1 MDEVIKTGTN
11 TLTVPERGGVIVNN
25 WGQTTGG
32 VTHNIGTASSSGQ
45 SVFIVCGYSSTAG
58 IKVIFGTANRFWIDG
73 TACTY
78 GGTVGMGTA
87 VQGASLSMVSFTTG
101 TGSTSGTEIAWLVTS
116 HSGTWGTQ

>member
-32 VTHNIGTASSSGQ
+32 VTHNLGTASSSGQ
-45 SVFIVCGYSSTAG
+45 SVMVVCGYSSTAG
-58 IKVIFGTANRFWIDG
+58 VKVIFGTANRFWIDG
-73 TACTY
+73 SAGTY

-87 VQGASLSMVSFTTG
+87 SRGAALSMVSFTTG
-101 TGSTSGTEIAWLVTS
+101 TGSTAGTEIGWLVTTLA
-116 HSGTWGTQ
+116 GTWGVQ